1 VRSIL
6 SVTLAAAALVAA
18 AAFAEPAAA
27 DARTPTLSALSRY
40 TTFKDAVMP
49 SARAAGIPVQT
60 WPFSPNTLTG
70 ESVRI
75 HLSQRLYVSSDTTV
89 AQQWADFFDRLVHGP
104 ELATLDAYLLSPS
117 EIERVCGPSALA
129 CYRPNGNE
137 LVAPAQD
144 PQLNLSAE
152 SVAAHEYGH
161 HVAAHRLNDPWDAID
176 TGTKR
181 WASSENVC
189 LKTKK
194 GQYHPGAEDEDHYF
208 TNPGEGFAEAYRVL
222 NERRLALTEAPWEI
236 VTNQFYPDNTALTL
250 LQQDVTSPWTKN
262 TTLAR
267 SGSVSKSAP
276 SRAFVVSTP
285 FDGRVAVTL
294 RSSATAKFRLDILS
308 PNSVSIGHA
317 SGKNVSARGTVCGE
331 RALKVR
337 VKRVSGAGA
346 FRLAISKP

>member
-1 VRSIL
+1 
-6 SVTLAAAALVAA
+6 
-18 AAFAEPAAA
+18 
-27 DARTPTLSALSRY
+27 
-40 TTFKDAVMP
+40 MP
-49 SARAAGIPVQT
+49 SVRAAGAPDA
-60 WPFSPNTLTG
+60 WPFSLSTPTG
-70 ESVRI
+70 ETVTI
-75 HLSQRLYVSSDTTV
+75 NLSKRLYLQTDTTV
-89 AQQWADFFDRLVHGP
+89 AQQWADFFDSLVHGP
-104 ELATLDAYLLSPS
+104 ELTSLNAYLVTPR
-117 EIERVCGPSALA
+117 EVQNVCGPGALA
-129 CYRPNGNE
+129 CYGRNQ
-137 LVAPAQD
+137 LVAPAED

-194 GQYHPGAEDEDHYF
+194 GAYHPGAEDEDHYF

-222 NERRLALTEAPWEI
+222 NERRLSLTEAPWEI
-236 VTNQFYPDNTALTL
+236 VTNQFYPDNAALTL

-276 SRAFVVSTP
+276 SRAFVVSTH

-337 VKRVSGAGA
+337 VKRLSGAGA